1 MMAADGRRIQRFN
14 VAFVTIVGIIA
25 LAAIAGCG
33 KRGPYLASVTGKVT
47 LDGKPVANAIVTFA
61 PMDGGVASTGITDSD
76 GTYRL
81 GCHLGEGAL
90 VGQHLVS
97 VRSQP
102 PMSDLVGSTVD
113 FEDNPNVRPDPD
125 ARFRLPVFVDPIPAR
140 YNDKSELVREVKAG
154 KNVIDLELTS
164 KP

>member
-90 VGQHLVS
+90 VGQHRVS

-102 PMSDLVGSTVD
+102 SDQGGAAGASH
-113 FEDNPNVRPDPD
+113 DPD
-125 ARFRLPVFVDPIPAR
+125 EFAYRAGPENGSPKVFVDPIPAR